1 MGTTSGP
8 INTRA
13 SNALL
18 LRPCNAP
25 FRPAR
30 RIPARK
36 APVVV
41 CSSSLD
47 PWKTLGVSYDA
58 DEKQIKKAYRK
69 LALDNHPDLRGSEAA
84 ARFVKIQEAYEVV
97 TGKRRG
103 TTSEGA
109 PRSSSA
115 AAGWDFH
122 DWYWK
127 FTAGKRWDQQRK
139 KPAHSPATEAARP
152 RPTGAPKEALQ
163 AQLAGL
169 RRKAAFRARSRP
181 VTQQP
186 GEDDTRFQAE
196 ADHAAEKSWQ
206 DPNHTQ
212 ATSASCQSSNEEAK
226 AAFAGRDEVANS
238 QLAGLK
244 RRARNRQ
251 QQRGASTTPPNTTAP
266 SPSHTAET
274 ETLYHSVC
282 TEEARMQG
290 ARASMAGKERSSER
304 VAPVTEMPMVAAA
317 AAAVSGTAATTEGE
331 SVHQG
336 HLHPLR
342 CARDF
347 IAEVQAR
354 STSSNIVSATFT
366 GLGARLAPTI
376 AQLAHRAADAAGP
389 GGGRAAAAAAP
400 GTQPVPGTADV
411 HGNTSTSNCDGTG
424 LNGVGGSSRQS
435 GARQNAL
442 AATGEHCSQ
451 QEAVQVG
458 RQLASQLV
466 GLKRRAAVREYSA

>member
-8 INTRA
+8 INTIA
-13 SNALL
+13 SNAIL

-30 RIPARK
+30 RVPARK
-36 APVVV
+36 ARVAV

-103 TTSEGA
+103 ATSESA

-139 KPAHSPATEAARP
+139 KPAHSPAAEAARP
-152 RPTGAPKEALQ
+152 RPTGAPEEALR

-181 VTQQP
+181 VTQAQQP
-186 GEDDTRFQAE
+186 G
-196 ADHAAEKSWQ
+196 KSWQ
-206 DPNHTQ
+206 DPNHS
-212 ATSASCQSSNEEAK
+212 ATSASCESSSKETKTACAGHDE
-226 AAFAGRDEVANS
+226 FADS

-244 RRARNRQ
+244 RRAKSRQ
-251 QQRGASTTPPNTTAP
+251 QQQPAASTTPPSTTAP
-266 SPSHTAET
+266 TAESQT
-274 ETLYHSVC
+274 QCHAIWAEGAQV
-282 TEEARMQG
+282 QG
-290 ARASMAGKERSSER
+290 ARASMAGNEQGSER
-304 VAPVTEMPMVAAA
+304 AAAVTEMPTGA
-317 AAAVSGTAATTEGE
+317 AAAVFETAATAEMAVEGE
-331 SVHQG
+331 SAHQG

-347 IAEVQAR
+347 MAEVQAR

-366 GLGARLAPTI
+366 GLRARLAPTI
-376 AQLAHRAADAAGP
+376 AQLTHRAAALGP
-389 GGGRAAAAAAP
+389 QPLPGTGDVQGRA
-400 GTQPVPGTADV
+400 
-411 HGNTSTSNCDGTG
+411 STMDNGSGWKGDGG
-424 LNGVGGSSRQS
+424 SRQS
-435 GARQNAL
+435 AAREGAH
-442 AATGEHCSQ
+442 AASGDGYGGQ
-451 QEAVQVG
+451 QEAVQVS
-458 RQLASQLV
+458 RQLASQLA
-466 GLKRRAAVREYSA
+466 GLKRRAVVREYSA